1 MIVCVTCNEEKE
13 LSCFRE
19 GRKKCKKCDGKRR
32 YSQKLLKLETDPEFV
47 KYIRGYDVK
56 RQRRREKQNP
66 VYFVKQIL
74 RESIRGSVK
83 RIIKYSKNS
92 DLVDGKR
99 TEELLGG
106 TFEEIKIHFESLFTE
121 GMSWDNRSEWH
132 IDHII
137 PLSSGKTE
145 EEMIKLCHYTNLQP
159 LC

>member
-1 MIVCVTCNEEKE
+1 
-13 LSCFRE
+13 
-19 GRKKCKKCDGKRR
+19 
-32 YSQKLLKLETDPEFV
+32 
-47 KYIRGYDVK
+47 VK

-92 DLVDGKR
+92 DLVNGKR

-132 IDHII
+132 IDHIV

-159 LC
+159 LWAKDNLKKSDKIL